1 MSGRCDLHARTLLY
15 KQLKRIDYN
24 ILLVLLALIVTGC
37 TSDEQVQQEPQQEE
51 LVPVAVNLAWSV
63 SNTANK
69 TTRMN
74 AEDIQASGTT
84 YRGISLSRITPFA
97 TQGKITVDDMPL
109 WYQIGNEK
117 TEYQKTDIFY
127 LYEKC
132 MITTGTA
139 SFLVYG
145 RAPKGDR
152 TKAANGS
159 IVETFPLN
167 MAPKDISFGLESIY
181 PQPTTAHAT
190 ATALASYMTAIATAK
205 ANNKE
210 WKNAQ
215 SPTLRVLFMNFTH
228 QTESTGGDIMPGSAA
243 NVKVLTTKLKE
254 TLNTLTLEGDDDAIK
269 TAIITEI
276 DKYNTAWDGFPASIG
291 LPDCAAVLRWSGEG
305 NLFVPQL
312 SNTTVADING
322 INRFAYPA
330 EVYYYGNSRIATS
343 NIDDRKDAYND
354 NAQWSDVLGEY
365 EYDNGIVTQNTKSIA
380 IKDPLQ
386 YGVARMQ
393 IKLKRT
399 ELNTLKD
406 ADNAEIQVGVS
417 NFPLT
422 GVIVGGQLPVGFDF
436 SPNTP
441 YPVYSETDMKFIYDP
456 LVKTNGPTETDYFY
470 LSTSDAT
477 KVTNTLVLQTYDH
490 KKVPIVLEFLN
501 DSPREFKGID
511 GIVYKGTKFY
521 VVGEVDPED
530 FKDDERTAIRD
541 RVFTQDYTTILN
553 LKVTSLAKAYN
564 VLPSLL
570 SPRLEMGIELVPQ
583 WVATTP
589 DEVLF

>member
-1 MSGRCDLHARTLLY
+1 MLVMLL
-15 KQLKRIDYN
+15 
-24 ILLVLLALIVTGC
+24 TGC
-37 TSDEQVQQEPQQEE
+37 ANEEQVQQEAWQEKSN
-51 LVPVAVNLAWSV
+51 PVVVDLALSV
-63 SNTANK
+63 SNTTN
-69 TTRMN
+69 TSSMRMS
-74 AEDIQASGTT
+74 AADVQATGV
-84 YRGISLSRITPFA
+84 YRGISLSRIVPFGVE
-97 TQGKITVDDMPL
+97 GKITKEDTPL
-109 WYQIGNEK
+109 WYQIGNDK

-132 MITTGTA
+132 MITPGTA
-139 SFLVYG
+139 SFLTYG
-145 RAPKGDR
+145 RAPKGER
-152 TKAANGS
+152 TKAVNGS

-167 MAPKDISFGLESIY
+167 MAPKDINFGLESIY

-215 SPTLRVLFMNFTH
+215 NPTLRVIFMNFTH

-330 EVYYYGNSRIATS
+330 EVYYYGNSRIRTS
-343 NIDDRKDAYND
+343 NIDGRKDVYND
-354 NAQWSDVLGEY
+354 ENNKQWSAVLGEY
-365 EYDNGIVTQNTKSIA
+365 EYDNGVVTQNTKSIA
-380 IKDPLQ
+380 IKDPMQ

-393 IKLKRT
+393 VRLKQT
-399 ELNTLKD
+399 DYSTLKD
-406 ADNAEIQVGVS
+406 ADNADVSVGVH

-436 SPNTP
+436 SPVTS
-441 YPVYSETDMKFIYDP
+441 YPAYSETDMKFIYDP
-456 LVKTNGPTETDYFY
+456 LVKTNGLADKDYFY
-470 LSTSDAT
+470 LSSTSDAT

-490 KKVPIVLEFLN
+490 KKVPIVLEFIN
-501 DSPREFKGID
+501 TSDKDFKGFD
-511 GIVYKGTKFY
+511 GIVYRGTKFY

-530 FKDDERTAIRD
+530 FKDDSRTEIRD